1 MTSRHEQFWSHGTYA
16 VVGHSA
22 KAPFPTLT
30 YGALKRLGKR
40 VLAVDPEANT
50 IDGDKA
56 YKCLADIPE
65 AIDGVVIEVP
75 PEETRG
81 WVEQAAGKGVPRAW
95 IHMKRDTPEALALA
109 AEKGIDVCTG
119 TCAVQYVT
127 TGLNV
132 HGVHRA
138 LRKLTGRY

>member
-1 MTSRHEQFWSHGTYA
+1 MASKHEQFWSHGAYA
-16 VVGHSA
+16 VIGHSA
-22 KAPFPTLT
+22 RAPFPKLT

-40 VLAVDPEANT
+40 VVPVDPEADT

-56 YKCLADIPE
+56 YKSLADIPD

-75 PEETRG
+75 PSETLG
-81 WVEQAAGKGVPRAW
+81 WVEQAASKGVPRAW
-95 IHMKRDTPEALALA
+95 IHMNRDTPEALAA
-109 AEKGIDVCTG
+109 AAAKGIEVCTG

-127 TGLNV
+127 SGLNV

-138 LRKLTGRY
+138 MRKALGRY